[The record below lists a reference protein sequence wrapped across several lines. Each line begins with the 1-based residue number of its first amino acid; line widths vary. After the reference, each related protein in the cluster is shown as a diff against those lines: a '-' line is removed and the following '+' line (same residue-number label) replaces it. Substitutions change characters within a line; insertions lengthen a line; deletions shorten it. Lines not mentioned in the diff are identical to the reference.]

1 MKQIHIR
8 RFLSLLLAAL
18 TLWAA
23 AVTAGS
29 DSAAAALQ
37 QLRQGSRLPSRRCC
51 WELGDFFGLDSL
63 SAVTVMTL
71 AQSPLLLAGRSTVAA
86 LLSAGVTRDPP
97 EPVAPESPDT
107 PSSAASSLTDGLTFA
122 DNGVPAQTTAPTSSK
137 GYTVVNGVYLKN
149 SSGTELDA
157 DALSDG
163 SFAAQLT
170 DDGPQVLIVHSHG
183 SEAYTMPA
191 GQEYTPT
198 GSFRT
203 DNDACNVGAG

>member
-37 QLRQGSRLPSRRCC
+37 QLRQGSRLSQQALR

-86 LLSAGVTRDPP
+86 LLLSLIHIFLIYFNHCKKN
-97 EPVAPESPDT
+97 PVVKTVKDIM
-107 PSSAASSLTDGLTFA
+107 SL
-122 DNGVPAQTTAPTSSK
+122 QS
-137 GYTVVNGVYLKN
+137 
-149 SSGTELDA
+149 
-157 DALSDG
+157 
-163 SFAAQLT
+163 
-170 DDGPQVLIVHSHG
+170 
-183 SEAYTMPA
+183 MPYA
-191 GQEYTPT
+191 H
-198 GSFRT
+198 
-203 DNDACNVGAG
+203 D

>member
-37 QLRQGSRLPSRRCC
+37 QLRQGSRLPQQALR

-71 AQSPLLLAGRSTVAA
+71 AQSPHAAGRPQHCGSSA
-86 LLSAGVTRDPP
+86 LRRRDQRSAGACGPGVT
-97 EPVAPESPDT
+97 E
-107 PSSAASSLTDGLTFA
+107 
-122 DNGVPAQTTAPTSSK
+122 
-137 GYTVVNGVYLKN
+137 
-149 SSGTELDA
+149 
-157 DALSDG
+157 
-163 SFAAQLT
+163 
-170 DDGPQVLIVHSHG
+170 
-183 SEAYTMPA
+183 
-191 GQEYTPT
+191 
-198 GSFRT
+198 
-203 DNDACNVGAG
+203 

>member
-37 QLRQGSRLPSRRCC
+37 QLRQGSRLPQQALR

-97 EPVAPESPDT
+97 EPAAPESPNT
-107 PSSAASSLTDGLTFA
+107 PSPSADPSLTDGLTFA

-137 GYTVVNGVYLKN
+137 MDPVHIFPINRDKENAVISRLFSMFSINLVQAKSSKN
-149 SSGTELDA
+149 KG
-157 DALSDG
+157 
-163 SFAAQLT
+163 F
-170 DDGPQVLIVHSHG
+170 
-183 SEAYTMPA
+183 
-191 GQEYTPT
+191 
-198 GSFRT
+198 
-203 DNDACNVGAG
+203 

>member
-37 QLRQGSRLPSRRCC
+37 QLRQGSRLPQQALR

-97 EPVAPESPDT
+97 EPAAP
-107 PSSAASSLTDGLTFA
+107 
-122 DNGVPAQTTAPTSSK
+122 
-137 GYTVVNGVYLKN
+137 
-149 SSGTELDA
+149 
-157 DALSDG
+157 
-163 SFAAQLT
+163 
-170 DDGPQVLIVHSHG
+170 
-183 SEAYTMPA
+183 
-191 GQEYTPT
+191 
-198 GSFRT
+198 
-203 DNDACNVGAG
+203 

>member
-37 QLRQGSRLPSRRCC
+37 QLRQGSRLPQQALR

-71 AQSPLLLAGRSTVAA
+71 ARIFFRADAGHCLHAQHLAGLCGQAAA
-86 LLSAGVTRDPP
+86 LWQLCSPP
-97 EPVAPESPDT
+97 A
-107 PSSAASSLTDGLTFA
+107 
-122 DNGVPAQTTAPTSSK
+122 
-137 GYTVVNGVYLKN
+137 
-149 SSGTELDA
+149 
-157 DALSDG
+157 
-163 SFAAQLT
+163 
-170 DDGPQVLIVHSHG
+170 
-183 SEAYTMPA
+183 
-191 GQEYTPT
+191 
-198 GSFRT
+198 
-203 DNDACNVGAG
+203 

>member
-37 QLRQGSRLPSRRCC
+37 QLRQGSRLPQQALR

-97 EPVAPESPDT
+97 EPAAPESPDT
-107 PSSAASSLTDGLTFA
+107 PSPSADPSLTDCLTFA
-122 DNGVPAQTTAPTSSK
+122 DNGVPLRPPLLPPPRGIPWSTA
-137 GYTVVNGVYLKN
+137 Y
-149 SSGTELDA
+149 
-157 DALSDG
+157 
-163 SFAAQLT
+163 
-170 DDGPQVLIVHSHG
+170 I
-183 SEAYTMPA
+183 
-191 GQEYTPT
+191 
-198 GSFRT
+198 
-203 DNDACNVGAG
+203 

>member
-37 QLRQGSRLPSRRCC
+37 QLRQGSRLPQQALR

-97 EPVAPESPDT
+97 KPVAPESPDT
-107 PSSAASSLTDGLTFA
+107 LSSCIVIRYHISILYPFLW
-122 DNGVPAQTTAPTSSK
+122 
-137 GYTVVNGVYLKN
+137 
-149 SSGTELDA
+149 
-157 DALSDG
+157 ALSRKMQNLQK
-163 SFAAQLT
+163 FLWT
-170 DDGPQVLIVHSHG
+170 TLISC
-183 SEAYTMPA
+183 
-191 GQEYTPT
+191 
-198 GSFRT
+198 
-203 DNDACNVGAG
+203 DNMRNQ

>member
-37 QLRQGSRLPSRRCC
+37 QLRQGSRLPQQALR

-71 AQSPLLLAGRSTVAA
+71 AQSPCCWQAAA
-86 LLSAGVTRDPP
+86 LWQLCCPP
-97 EPVAPESPDT
+97 V
-107 PSSAASSLTDGLTFA
+107 
-122 DNGVPAQTTAPTSSK
+122 
-137 GYTVVNGVYLKN
+137 
-149 SSGTELDA
+149 
-157 DALSDG
+157 
-163 SFAAQLT
+163 
-170 DDGPQVLIVHSHG
+170 
-183 SEAYTMPA
+183 
-191 GQEYTPT
+191 
-198 GSFRT
+198 
-203 DNDACNVGAG
+203 

>member
-37 QLRQGSRLPSRRCC
+37 QLRQGSRLPQQALR

-97 EPVAPESPDT
+97 EPAAPESPDT
-107 PSSAASSLTDGLTFA
+107 PSPSADPSLTDALTSYLL
-122 DNGVPAQTTAPTSSK
+122 Q
-137 GYTVVNGVYLKN
+137 GVYRGQRRISEKLLRHGDRCRC
-149 SSGTELDA
+149 SLRR
-157 DALSDG
+157 
-163 SFAAQLT
+163 QLCR
-170 DDGPQVLIVHSHG
+170 
-183 SEAYTMPA
+183 
-191 GQEYTPT
+191 PT
-198 GSFRT
+198 HR
-203 DNDACNVGAG
+203 